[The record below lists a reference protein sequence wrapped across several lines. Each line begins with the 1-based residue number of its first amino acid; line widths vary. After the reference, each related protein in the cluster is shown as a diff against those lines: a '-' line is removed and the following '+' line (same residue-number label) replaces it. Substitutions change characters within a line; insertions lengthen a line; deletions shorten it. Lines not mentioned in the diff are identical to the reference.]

1 MFAIIKTYIKE
12 KSPIKGTNHANEKN
26 ANEKTQ
32 MKNTE
37 LTKQSYQLIRYK
49 ITIL

>member
-26 ANEKTQ
+26 TNEK
-32 MKNTE
+32 NTNE
-37 LTKQSYQLIRYK
+37 KHRINKTKLPTYSL
-49 ITIL
+49 

>member
-26 ANEKTQ
+26 TNEKHRIN
-32 MKNTE
+32 K
-37 LTKQSYQLIRYK
+37 TKLPTYSL
-49 ITIL
+49 